1 MSLNLNAQIIW
12 VFVDLLI
19 LFVLMKKFLFEPITR
34 MLDDRAQEVSDTLD
48 QADRRLAEAEQQQTA
63 HAAQLASAKAEA
75 AQIIEDARARGQQ
88 EYDRL
93 VAEARTAVQRLE
105 EQSAQRRESERAQM
119 LREAKKELAALVLLT
134 TAKVSRQT
142 LDSDTDCAAK
152 AVALC
157 AEGRANFL
165 MKGILGTADL
175 MRAVFNKEHG
185 LRTGRLTTHCMF
197 YEIPALGRMII
208 LTDGGVNTF
217 PDLEKKANILENA
230 AMCFRA
236 LGYETIHAA
245 CICGAEQVNPKIQS
259 TVDADALAHMTDRW
273 AKYGMDVCGPVALD
287 LAVSPEACR
296 HKHYSAPG
304 AGMADILLV
313 PNYEVGNGIGKAAT
327 LFGGAK
333 NAGIILGAK
342 VPIVLVSRSD
352 SAYSKLASIAA
363 GSVLSRRMQ
372 LS

>member
-1 MSLNLNAQIIW
+1 MIKTIDGII
-12 VFVDLLI
+12 
-19 LFVLMKKFLFEPITR
+19 
-34 MLDDRAQEVSDTLD
+34 
-48 QADRRLAEAEQQQTA
+48 
-63 HAAQLASAKAEA
+63 EA
-75 AQIIEDARARGQQ
+75 ARGGEPGIIAVAAAH
-88 EYDRL
+88 DRPVIQA
-93 VAEARTAVQRLE
+93 VAEARREGIAVPVLVGHADE
-105 EQSAQRRESERAQM
+105 IAAM
-119 LREAKKELAALVLLT
+119 LRELGEDPAAYEIIPGDT
-134 TAKVSRQT
+134 
-142 LDSDTDCAAK
+142 DTDCAAK

-185 LRTGRLTTHCMF
+185 LRTGRLTTDSTERNGETF
-197 YEIPALGRMII
+197 AFKAPAEYAEI

-217 PDLEKKANILENA
+217 PDLEKKADILENA
-230 AMCFRA
+230 AMCFQA

-333 NAGIILGAK
+333 NAGVILGAK

-363 GSVLSRRMQ
+363 GSVLSRRMH